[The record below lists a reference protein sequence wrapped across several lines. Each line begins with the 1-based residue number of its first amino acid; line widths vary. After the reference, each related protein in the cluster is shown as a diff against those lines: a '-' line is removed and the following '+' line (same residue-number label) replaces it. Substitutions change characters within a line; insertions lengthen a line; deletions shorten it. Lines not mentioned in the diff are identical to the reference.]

1 MIKTA
6 ISEIGLMF
14 TSNIQM
20 INAFRNVDLAYTSE
34 DLVYNEEMQKVIS
47 ELEIEL
53 KKAKQIKHGN

>member
-14 TSNIQM
+14 KSTIQM
-20 INAFRNVDLAYTSE
+20 VAAFKGVDLAYTCE
-34 DLVYNEEMQKVIS
+34 DLVYSEEIKKIIS